1 MLKCFPYRLICL
13 NEQHVRECF
22 GIYQRLFEKL
32 NISYLITCL
41 FSFLSLEIYHLE
53 LQASVQKNG
62 YSTFR
67 YSNKLPLLFRVLS
80 HCNFV

>member
-13 NEQHVRECF
+13 NEKHVRECF
-22 GIYQRLFEKL
+22 GICQRLFQKL

-53 LQASVQKNG
+53 LQTSVQKNG

-67 YSNKLPLLFRVLS
+67 HRNKLPLLFHLLS